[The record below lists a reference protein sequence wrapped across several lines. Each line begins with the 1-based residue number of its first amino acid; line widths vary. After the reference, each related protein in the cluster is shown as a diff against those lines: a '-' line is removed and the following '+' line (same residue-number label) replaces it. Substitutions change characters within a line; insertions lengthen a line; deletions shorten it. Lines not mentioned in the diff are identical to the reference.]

1 MNDPWEEQGARALK
15 GLEPIRFLV
24 GHWTGRGQSYD
35 EPVNGT
41 FTVRALLDGTWL
53 EADET
58 LTNAAGEVVHH
69 DLSLYRYNLEADSL
83 EVMQL
88 FEHAHRSI
96 APVEL
101 TADGFRWITG
111 PGAPQLRYVCTADTL
126 RYTVVLPS
134 EAETAISMTYTRS

>member
-1 MNDPWEEQGARALK
+1 MNNTWEEQGERALK
-15 GLEPIRFLV
+15 GLEPIRFLI
-24 GHWTGRGQSYD
+24 GRWTGQGQSYD
-35 EPVNGT
+35 EPVQGT

-53 EADET
+53 EATET
-58 LTNAAGEVVHH
+58 LTNASGESVHR
-69 DLSLYRYNLEADSL
+69 DLSLYRYNIEADGL

-134 EAETAISMTYTRS
+134 EAAPAISMTYARS